1 MKIKF
6 LAVLGLAA
14 VAGLG
19 GCKSAAT
26 NANIASPTSTN
37 MAVNSNM
44 GMTTSTPMTSATMAP
59 AADSATKATVESAL
73 KSAGITGVTVDATTA
88 EIILRGSVAKGKL
101 GEAVRIANEKGGGK
115 RVSNQL
121 TEMK

>member
-6 LAVLGLAA
+6 LVVLGLSA
-14 VAGLG
+14 VAALG

-26 NANIASPTSTN
+26 NTTVANSTTGSN
-37 MAVNSNM
+37 MAVN
-44 GMTTSTPMTSATMAP
+44 TSTPMTSATMAP
-59 AADSATKATVESAL
+59 AMDSATKATVESAL
-73 KSAGITGVTVDATTA
+73 KTAGITGVTVDATTA
-88 EIILRGSVAKGKL
+88 EITLRGSVAKGKL

-115 RVSNQL
+115 KVSNQL